1 MRITVLYVVIRK
13 IVTRTERIGHP
24 LLQRCLCPVSV
35 GTTHCR
41 EGIFARSVC
50 FTEKILE
57 HFDSKSRTLY
67 AGIIQ
72 NMTSS
77 YKTGTACLVARF
89 TVGVAGTGRGKE
101 RVVILAKLIAVPEVI
116 YLPVPLAFHHLI
128 KALLDKRFHVV
139 LLDYSESA
147 FCSACE
153 IAFARY
159 SNGSRSDIHYV

>member
-1 MRITVLYVVIRK
+1 MRIAVLYVVVCE
-13 IVTRTERIGHP
+13 IVARTERIGHP
-24 LLQRCLCPVSV
+24 LLQRRLCPVSV
-35 GTTHCR
+35 GTIPYR

-57 HFDSKSRTLY
+57 HLDSKSCTLY

-72 NMTSS
+72 NVTSS
-77 YKTGTACLVARF
+77 YKTGTACLVACF
-89 TVGVAGTGRGKE
+89 TVGVAGTRRGKE

-128 KALLDKRFHVV
+128 KALLDKRFHIV
-139 LLDYSESA
+139 LLDDSESA

-153 IAFARY
+153 IAFALY
-159 SNGSRSDIHYV
+159 SNCSRSDIHYV